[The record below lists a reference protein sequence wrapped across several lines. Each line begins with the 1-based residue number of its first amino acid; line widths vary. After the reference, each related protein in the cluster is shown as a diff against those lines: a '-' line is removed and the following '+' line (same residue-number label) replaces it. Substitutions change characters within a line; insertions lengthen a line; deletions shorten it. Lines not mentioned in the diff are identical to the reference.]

1 MSCETSKVNLGI
13 LEWEKQKRNKSKSSR
28 KVIDKVDKGSHKQFR
43 VEKQFSDNLVTN
55 EMEEFSTL
63 KK

>member
-28 KVIDKVDKGSHKQFR
+28 KVIDKVDKGSHK
-43 VEKQFSDNLVTN
+43 
-55 EMEEFSTL
+55 
-63 KK
+63 